1 MLLLGESGTGKEL
14 FAQSIHNYSSRSAE
28 AFVAINCSALP
39 GQLLESELFGYVGG
53 AFTGARK
60 EGKRGLFE
68 LAHNGAIFLDEIG
81 DMDKE
86 LQSRLLRVLEEK
98 QVRRIGSDSIIP
110 VNVRVIAATNM
121 DLWNESVQGNFRLD
135 LYYRLNVLNI
145 KLPPLRERPSD
156 VALLARWLL
165 RRYCEQYGKQIES
178 LPTDVMER
186 LQEHQWIGNIRE
198 LKNVLERIVL
208 SSENGKVDPD
218 TVDLMLDKYAV
229 LPERGKP
236 TENNEILT
244 GTMEE
249 IKRKV
254 AGFVL
259 AQEGNNIARAA
270 RRLQI
275 DRNTLK
281 KMLQ

>member
-1 MLLLGESGTGKEL
+1 M
-14 FAQSIHNYSSRSAE
+14 
-28 AFVAINCSALP
+28 
-39 GQLLESELFGYVGG
+39 
-53 AFTGARK
+53 
-60 EGKRGLFE
+60 
-68 LAHNGAIFLDEIG
+68 
-81 DMDKE
+81 
-86 LQSRLLRVLEEK
+86 LEEK

-156 VALLARWLL
+156 IALLAQWLL
-165 RRYCEQYGKQIES
+165 RRYCEQYGKQIEC